1 MTPLLEAVGLTR
13 RFGAGLLRRQ
23 VGVTAVADV
32 SLRLMPGESVGI
44 VGESGSGK
52 STLGRLL
59 LGLIPPSS
67 GVVRYRGQPLGAALA
82 RDRRGVRRALQIVQQ
97 DPTAS
102 LDPRWDVARLVRE
115 GLDIHGLGTPA
126 ERAALVAGLLADVG
140 LDAGFAARRPHELS
154 GGQKQRVAI
163 ARALALAPDFL
174 FADEPVS
181 ALDVSV
187 RAQVLGLLNR
197 LRAAR
202 GIGLLM
208 VSHDIAAV
216 AACCDRILVMQAGR
230 IVEDAPRATL
240 LRGPRHPHTR
250 DLLAAVPPPPLA
262 LAAAV

>member
-13 RFGAGLLRRQ
+13 RFGAGLLARR
-23 VGVTAVADV
+23 GGITAVADV
-32 SLRLMPGESVGI
+32 SLTIMAGEAVGI

-59 LGLIPPSS
+59 LGLLPPSE
-67 GVVRYRGQPLGAALA
+67 GVVRYRGQGLGEALTA
-82 RDRRGVRRALQIVQQ
+82 DRRGVRRALQIVQQ

-115 GLDIHGLGTPA
+115 GLDIHGIGSA
-126 ERAALVAGLLADVG
+126 VERAARVAELLADVG
-140 LDAGFAARRPHELS
+140 LDPGFAARRAHELS

-163 ARALALAPDFL
+163 ARALALEPEFI

-216 AACCDRILVMQAGR
+216 AACCERILVMQGGR
-230 IVEDAPRATL
+230 IVEDAPRAAL
-240 LRGPRHPHTR
+240 LREPRHAHTR
-250 DLLAAVPPPPLA
+250 ELLAAVPPPPVA
-262 LAAAV
+262 LPAPV

>member
-1 MTPLLEAVGLTR
+1 MTPLLEARRLTR
-13 RFGAGLLRRQ
+13 RFGAGLLRRRG
-23 VGVTAVADV
+23 GVTAVADIDLV
-32 SLRLMPGESVGI
+32 IAPGEAVGI

-67 GVVRYRGQPLGAALA
+67 GEVLFRGTPLPRALA
-82 RDRRGVRRALQIVQQ
+82 EDRRGVRRALQIVQQ

-102 LDPRWDVARLVRE
+102 LDPRWTVARIVRE
-115 GLDIHGLGTPA
+115 GLDIHGLGTEA
-126 ERAALVAGLLADVG
+126 TRTARVAALLADVG
-140 LDAGFAARRPHELS
+140 LDAGFAARLPHELS

-163 ARALALAPDFL
+163 ARALALDPAFL

-208 VSHDIAAV
+208 VSHDIAAI
-216 AACCDRILVMQAGR
+216 AACCDRILVMQEGR
-230 IVEDAPRATL
+230 IVEDAPRAAL
-240 LRGPRHPHTR
+240 LRAPRHAHTQA
-250 DLLAAVPPPPLA
+250 LLAAVPAPP
-262 LAAAV
+262 AARIGAA

>member
-1 MTPLLEAVGLTR
+1 MTPLLEARGLTR
-13 RFGAGLLRRQ
+13 RFGGTLLHRRG
-23 VGVTAVADV
+23 GVTAVEAVD
-32 SLRLMPGESVGI
+32 LAILPGEAVGI

-67 GVVRYRGQPLGAALA
+67 GLVRYRGVPMAEALA
-82 RDRRGVRRALQIVQQ
+82 ADRRGLRRALQIVQQ
-97 DPTAS
+97 DPTAA
-102 LDPRWDVARLVRE
+102 LDPRWTVARLVRE

-126 ERAALVAGLLADVG
+126 QRAARVATLLADVG
-140 LDAGFAARRPHELS
+140 LDAGFGARLPHELS

-163 ARALALAPDFL
+163 ARALALEPVFL

-216 AACCDRILVMQAGR
+216 AACCARILVMQGGR

-240 LRGPRHPHTR
+240 LRAPQHPHTR
-250 DLLAAVPPPPLA
+250 ELLAAVPAPPA
-262 LAAAV
+262 MAEAV

>member
-1 MTPLLEAVGLTR
+1 MTPLLQAIGLTR
-13 RFGAGLLRRQ
+13 RFGGGLWRQ
-23 VGVTAVADV
+23 GRITAVADV
-32 SLRLMPGESVGI
+32 SLALMPREAVGI

-59 LGLIPPSS
+59 LGLIPPSE
-67 GVVRYRGQPLGAALA
+67 GEVRLRGRPLRAALA
-82 RDRRGVRRALQIVQQ
+82 EDRRGVRRALQIVQQ

-102 LDPRWDVARLVRE
+102 LDPRWTVARLVRE
-115 GLDIHGLGTPA
+115 GLDIHGIGSAA
-126 ERAALVAGLLADVG
+126 ERAARVAGLLADVG
-140 LDAGFAARRPHELS
+140 LDPGFAARRPHELS

-163 ARALALAPDFL
+163 ARALALGPDFL

-208 VSHDIAAV
+208 VSHDIAAI

-230 IVEDAPRATL
+230 IVEDAPRAAL
-240 LRGPRHPHTR
+240 LRAPRHAHTR
-250 DLLAAVPPPPLA
+250 ELLDALPPPPLA
-262 LAAAV
+262 APA

>member
-13 RFGAGLLRRQ
+13 RFGAGLFARRG
-23 VGVTAVADV
+23 GVTAVADV
-32 SLRLMPGESVGI
+32 GLTLMAGEAVGI

-59 LGLIPPSS
+59 LGLIPPSA
-67 GVVRYRGQPLGAALA
+67 GEVRYRGRPLGAALA
-82 RDRRGVRRALQIVQQ
+82 ADRRGVRRALLFVQQ
-97 DPTAS
+97 DPTAA

-126 ERAALVAGLLADVG
+126 ERAARVAGLLADVG
-140 LDAGFAARRPHELS
+140 LDAGFAARRPYELS

-163 ARALALAPDFL
+163 ARALALAPEFL

-216 AACCDRILVMQAGR
+216 AACCERILVMQGGR

-240 LRGPRHPHTR
+240 LRAPAHPHTR
-250 DLLAAVPPPPLA
+250 DLLAAVPPPPAAL
-262 LAAAV
+262 LAAV

>member
-13 RFGAGLLRRQ
+13 RFGAAVFARRG
-23 VGVTAVADV
+23 GVTAVADV
-32 SLRLMPGESVGI
+32 SLTLMAGEAVGI

-59 LGLIPPSS
+59 LGLIAPSA
-67 GVVRYRGQPLGAALA
+67 GEVRYRGRPLGAALA
-82 RDRRGVRRALQIVQQ
+82 ADRRAVRRALQIVQQ
-97 DPTAS
+97 DPTAA

-126 ERAALVAGLLADVG
+126 ERAERVAGLLADVG

-163 ARALALAPDFL
+163 ARALALAPEFL

-216 AACCDRILVMQAGR
+216 AACCERILVMQGGR
-230 IVEDAPRATL
+230 IVEDAPRAVL
-240 LRGPRHPHTR
+240 LRAPAHPHTR
-250 DLLAAVPPPPLA
+250 DLLAAVPPPPASL
-262 LAAAV
+262 LAAV

>member
-1 MTPLLEAVGLTR
+1 MTPLLEAIGLTR
-13 RFGAGLLRRQ
+13 RFGGTLLRRQ
-23 VGVTAVADV
+23 GGVTAVADV
-32 SLRLMPGESVGI
+32 DLAIAPGEAVGI

-59 LGLIPPSS
+59 LGLIPPSA
-67 GVVRYRGQPLGAALA
+67 GEVRYRGVPLA
-82 RDRRGVRRALQIVQQ
+82 RAMAADRRGLRRALQIVQQ
-97 DPTAS
+97 DPTAA

-115 GLDIHGLGTPA
+115 GLDIHHLGTPA
-126 ERAALVAGLLADVG
+126 ERAARVAALLADVG
-140 LDAGFAARRPHELS
+140 LEAGFGARRPHELS

-163 ARALALAPDFL
+163 ARALALEPAFL

-197 LRAAR
+197 LRVAR

-216 AACCDRILVMQAGR
+216 AACCDRILVMQGGR
-230 IVEDAPRATL
+230 IVEDAPRARL
-240 LRGPRHPHTR
+240 LRAPQHAHTR
-250 DLLAAVPPPPLA
+250 ELLASVPAPPVTMSEAV
-262 LAAAV
+262 

>member
-1 MTPLLEAVGLTR
+1 MTPLLEACGVTR
-13 RFGAGLLRRQ
+13 RFGGGWLGSPAI
-23 VGVTAVADV
+23 TAVAEVD
-32 SLRLMPGESVGI
+32 LRIAAGEAVGI

-59 LGLIPPSS
+59 LGLLAPSAGALRYN
-67 GVVRYRGQPLGAALA
+67 GVPMEAALA
-82 RDRRGVRRALQIVQQ
+82 RDRRAVRRALQIVQQ
-97 DPTAS
+97 DPVAS
-102 LDPRWDVARLVRE
+102 LDPRWTVARIVRE
-115 GLDIHGLGTPA
+115 GLDIHRIGTPA
-126 ERAALVAGLLADVG
+126 ARALRVAALLADVG
-140 LDAGFAARRPHELS
+140 LDAGFGARLPHELS

-163 ARALALAPDFL
+163 ARALALDPVFL

-240 LRGPRHPHTR
+240 LRAPRHPHTR
-250 DLLAAVPPPPLA
+250 DLLAAVLAPPEPA
-262 LAAAV
+262 G

>member
-1 MTPLLEAVGLTR
+1 
-13 RFGAGLLRRQ
+13 
-23 VGVTAVADV
+23 
-32 SLRLMPGESVGI
+32 MPGEAVGI

-59 LGLIPPSS
+59 LGLIPPSA
-67 GVVRYRGQPLGAALA
+67 GQVRYRGRTLREALA
-82 RDRRGVRRALQIVQQ
+82 ADRRGVRRALQIVQQ

-115 GLDIHGLGTPA
+115 GLDIHRIGAPA
-126 ERAALVAGLLADVG
+126 ERARRVAALLADVG

-163 ARALALAPDFL
+163 ARALALEPDFL

-187 RAQVLGLLNR
+187 RAQVLGLINR

-216 AACCDRILVMQAGR
+216 AACCDRILVMQGGR
-230 IVEDAPRATL
+230 IVEDAPRSTL
-240 LRGPRHPHTR
+240 LRAPRHAHTR
-250 DLLAAVPPPPLA
+250 DLLAAVPAPPASEPPPRSR
-262 LAAAV
+262 